1 MIARML
7 ADAGYSAAVV
17 SRGYGGQVSSPTVVS
32 DGAAVITT
40 PDETGDEPHIIASAL
55 PGVPVVVGK
64 DRHRAALL
72 AFERF
77 RPRAIL
83 LDDGFQHRRLF
94 RNIDIVTVDAGTLI
108 GNEHLL
114 PRGVL
119 RESPYGLKRAHA
131 LIVTRFD
138 HENRDKIQRT
148 VRYFDRRV
156 PIILERPYSDRP
168 AGARYRY
175 SARHRMAR
183 W

>member
-1 MIARML
+1 
-7 ADAGYSAAVV
+7 
-17 SRGYGGQVSSPTVVS
+17 
-32 DGAAVITT
+32 
-40 PDETGDEPHIIASAL
+40 
-55 PGVPVVVGK
+55 
-64 DRHRAALL
+64 
-72 AFERF
+72 
-77 RPRAIL
+77 
-83 LDDGFQHRRLF
+83 
-94 RNIDIVTVDAGTLI
+94 VTVDAGTLI